1 MAKSTAKNT
10 PMGNIRFFG
19 DQMFVCNFTLWITRH
34 SNAFLMAKNRDFEI
48 FQCYNSVTRPAKN
61 LDLERFLK
69 KRIERLYIRPFGQRG
84 FSRKNSN
91 LVKNN

>member
-34 SNAFLMAKNRDFEI
+34 SNVFLMAKNRNFEI